1 MQKNP
6 DFEFLM
12 RARVRVGFGCLG
24 SKMSKN
30 QKHSERERER
40 EREGD
45 GMGAVFVLF
54 GEPIE
59 KSGSC
64 LLGLV
69 GPEISMSFPL
79 LI

>member
-1 MQKNP
+1 
-6 DFEFLM
+6 
-12 RARVRVGFGCLG
+12 
-24 SKMSKN
+24 MSKN
-30 QKHSERERER
+30 QKHNERERERER

-45 GMGAVFVLF
+45 EMGAVFVLF

-69 GPEISMSFPL
+69 GPEINEFSPL

>member
-1 MQKNP
+1 MFGFKNEQK
-6 DFEFLM
+6 
-12 RARVRVGFGCLG
+12 
-24 SKMSKN
+24 
-30 QKHSERERER
+30 SETQRERER

>member
-1 MQKNP
+1 MFGFKNEQK
-6 DFEFLM
+6 
-12 RARVRVGFGCLG
+12 
-24 SKMSKN
+24 
-30 QKHSERERER
+30 SETQRKREREK
-40 EREGD
+40 EGD

-69 GPEISMSFPL
+69 GPEINESSPL

>member
-1 MQKNP
+1 MFGFKNEQKS
-6 DFEFLM
+6 DTQ
-12 RARVRVGFGCLG
+12 R
-24 SKMSKN
+24 
-30 QKHSERERER
+30 ERERER

>member
-6 DFEFLM
+6 DFEFL
-12 RARVRVGFGCLG
+12 RTARVRVGFGCLG

-30 QKHSERERER
+30 QKHSERER

-69 GPEISMSFPL
+69 GPEINEFSSPL

>member
-24 SKMSKN
+24 SKIRN
-30 QKHSERERER
+30 TARERER